1 MTVVTV
7 SVGRFEHRRHIRIL
21 LVTCDDET
29 KQVSLN
35 GPSHRRRSDDGFV
48 CNLSMSSSIVSSD
61 IEIAVQ
67 AGTSFVQLYYAAYDA
82 DSRAEDVPKFYRS
95 HSAISWNGNPIQGPE
110 GLADL
115 LKKMPATGH
124 NVQSFDCHPVP
135 NTQGPSLLVT
145 VSGMVQHGPP
155 PPTWTNAMGEKKDKP
170 GIPTGLFGG
179 GATGTSNLHNYTR
192 TVDGQPRVF
201 SQTFVLMRDPDT
213 AGAEP
218 GKLGK
223 YIIKADTLR
232 FVG

>member
-1 MTVVTV
+1 
-7 SVGRFEHRRHIRIL
+7 
-21 LVTCDDET
+21 
-29 KQVSLN
+29 
-35 GPSHRRRSDDGFV
+35 
-48 CNLSMSSSIVSSD
+48 
-61 IEIAVQ
+61 
-67 AGTSFVQLYYAAYDA
+67 VQLYYAAYDA

-135 NTQGPSLLVT
+135 SKLALYFDASQINSWGTDTQGPSLLVT

-179 GATGTSNLHNYTR
+179 GTAGTSNLHNYTR